1 MSQSKQKTL
10 VSNKNKIAELAESIS
25 VYSDVILSV
34 EDYGKTQ
41 ALRDKLDFVL
51 VNLELEG
58 QEAKIKSMT
67 KVLNIYKK
75 AKESNV

>member
-10 VSNKNKIAELAESIS
+10 VSNKQKIAELAESIS

-51 VNLELEG
+51 VSLELEG

-75 AKESNV
+75 AKASNV

>member
-1 MSQSKQKTL
+1 MSQNKTTTL
-10 VSNKNKIAELAESIS
+10 VSNRKKIDELGEAIS

-41 ALRDKLDFVL
+41 ALRDKLDYTL
-51 VNLELEG
+51 ANLEIEG

-67 KVLNIYKK
+67 KVLDIYKK
-75 AKESNV
+75 TKASL

>member
-10 VSNKNKIAELAESIS
+10 VSNKQKIAELAESIS

-51 VNLELEG
+51 VNLEIEG

-75 AKESNV
+75 AKVETV

>member
-1 MSQSKQKTL
+1 MSQSRTKTLASNKQKI
-10 VSNKNKIAELAESIS
+10 SELAEAIS

-41 ALRDKLDFVL
+41 MLRDKLDYIL
-51 VNLELEG
+51 ANLEIEG

-75 AKESNV
+75 AKEASL